1 MLALAI
7 GLHWLLCG
15 LLLWSSYCR
24 AVKMSGRTRRDIRLA
39 FWSLVIATAGVAS
52 APLRGWT
59 PDWPTTALLLAIVA
73 VQYTTALH
81 WRHGVPE
88 SFVAPS
94 ARPPA
99 PPFGE

>member
-1 MLALAI
+1 MMLAL
-7 GLHWLLCG
+7 HTLLCVA
-15 LLLWSSYCR
+15 LLWSGYCR
-24 AVKMSGRTRRDIRLA
+24 AIRMNHTTRRDIRLA
-39 FWSLVIATAGVAS
+39 FWSLSVAAAAALS
-52 APLRGWT
+52 APFRGWS
-59 PDWPTTALLLAIVA
+59 PDWPTEALLLAIVA